1 MNTAPPDGWV
11 EQIVALDGLDVAIHL
26 PPDPFA
32 EDLIDMDVYE
42 SSGELP
48 YWAEL
53 WPSAIALSRVLR
65 GRALHGRKVLELGCG
80 MALPSIVA
88 ACGGARVLATDLQP
102 DAMDAARHNAA
113 VNGVQIETMT
123 LDWRAPEP
131 ALERGPWDLVV
142 AADVLYEAH
151 QVQTLLDVL
160 VALRAPVLLGDQGRS
175 PGLPFFDLAAEHF
188 DITWRQDPELGH
200 VTVHDLRWRGT

>member
-1 MNTAPPDGWV
+1 MTAAPPTGWV

-32 EDLIDMDVYE
+32 EDLIDMEVYE
-42 SSGELP
+42 KDGELP

-65 GRALHGRKVLELGCG
+65 RRSLHGRKVLELGCG

-102 DAMDAARHNAA
+102 DAMDAARHNAG
-113 VNGVQIETMT
+113 VNGAEIETMT
-123 LDWRAPEP
+123 LDWRAPQP
-131 ALERGPWDLVV
+131 AVERGPWDLVI

-151 QVQTLLDVL
+151 QVQTLLEVL
-160 VALRAPVLLGDQGRS
+160 VLLGTPVLLGDQGRT
-175 PGLPFFDLAAEHF
+175 PGLPFFDQAAEHF
-188 DITWRQDPELGH
+188 DVVATVDPEMSH
-200 VTVHDLRWRGT
+200 VYVYEMTPRA